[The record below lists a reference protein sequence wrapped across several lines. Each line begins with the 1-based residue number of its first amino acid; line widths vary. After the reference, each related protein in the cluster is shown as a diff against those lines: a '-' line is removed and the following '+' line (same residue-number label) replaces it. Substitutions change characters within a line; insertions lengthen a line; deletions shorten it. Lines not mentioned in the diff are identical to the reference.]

1 MNHIVRFDGYGK
13 QNEVFRGLGTALGR
27 VAGTITNALSGRLQ
41 PRNTSDNDLAREI
54 LAYVQNMPRDYNDTG
69 QFNNRTPNKTQ
80 NTSYMFVGNPFDT
93 MFMNEETVEVNNIP
107 QNIRQ
112 SIPQNAF
119 VDNGRKVNFK
129 KVDRKKK
136 LELKKLIWSYSE
148 PTNNDWRIDV
158 LQHGDY
164 KTTNEPEYSIYIS
177 KVKGGE
183 VRPFEDARERGKNTE
198 DEPKESGPSPENKT
212 QETPKSEEQ
221 KPSDKPEE
229 STPNSQ
235 TTKKNPLLIGT
246 GNTGTPKK
254 STGLTTIPNYYGI
267 LGISP
272 SATPKEIESAYKE
285 KTKLLDAAKKPEDK
299 QKLIQLGA
307 AKTLLLDDGKRKQY
321 DDKYEEEYGQPNESF
336 NFQSDSHILKFHI
349 FEQITGSNRQRN
361 FGGRGSGGVNL
372 GSLDTPT
379 KLDLGPTFDKN
390 QQLACTQG
398 LANEIWQECYT
409 INQAVTKTPTGDA
422 RGGFASRHLLRP
434 RY

>member
-1 MNHIVRFDGYGK
+1 MNHIVRFDGYGR

-54 LAYVQNMPRDYNDTG
+54 LAYVQNMPRNYNNSG

-80 NTSYMFVGNPFDT
+80 HTSYMFVGNPFDT
-93 MFMNEETVEVNNIP
+93 MFMNEETVEADNIP

-129 KVDRKKK
+129 KVDGKKK

-164 KTTNEPEYSIYIS
+164 KTTNEPEYSVYIS
-177 KVKGGE
+177 KVKGTE
-183 VRPFEDARERGKNTE
+183 VRPFEDERNRGKNT
-198 DEPKESGPSPENKT
+198 DEPKESN
-212 QETPKSEEQ
+212 PK
-221 KPSDKPEE
+221 
-229 STPNSQ
+229 PN
-235 TTKKNPLLIGT
+235 
-246 GNTGTPKK
+246 PKG
-254 STGLTTIPNYYGI
+254 SII
-267 LGISP
+267 
-272 SATPKEIESAYKE
+272 
-285 KTKLLDAAKKPEDK
+285 KPED
-299 QKLIQLGA
+299 QKNPSKEETTQKKPLQLGSGPA
-307 AKTLLLDDGKRKQY
+307 IKKPLQLGSGPT
-321 DDKYEEEYGQPNESF
+321 DKNESYSNILSF
-336 NFQSDSHILKFHI
+336 NL
-349 FEQITGSNRQRN
+349 FEQITGTGRQRN

-372 GSLDTPT
+372 GSLDAPT

-390 QQLACTQG
+390 QQLACTLG
-398 LANEIWQECYT
+398 LSREIWQECYT

-422 RGGFASRHLLRP
+422 RGGFASRHLFRN